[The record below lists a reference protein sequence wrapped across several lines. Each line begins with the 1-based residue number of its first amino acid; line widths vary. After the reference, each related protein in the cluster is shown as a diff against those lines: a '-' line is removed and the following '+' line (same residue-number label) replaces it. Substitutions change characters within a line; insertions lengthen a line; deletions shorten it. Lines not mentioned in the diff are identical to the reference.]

1 MKRALTLIALG
12 ALVLPLALASPAAAQ
27 KLTPVRISVHS
38 QFMGA
43 PDVIAIRQG
52 YYKAEGLDVQPRRF
66 SLGKEGRDAMV
77 AGALD
82 INPTATTPFMI
93 GLDKGVPYSAIAVN
107 SYFCGTNHVAVLKS
121 SDINS
126 VAQLKG
132 KKIGLPKGTITD
144 HIFMTKIAAAHG
156 LNPKTDFQVANMPD
170 AKDRIPSLVAKAV
183 DAVAI
188 ADPFVAIA
196 EHEGIIR
203 TIDNFCKYD
212 PLPFMLTATNRMIKE
227 QPDVVVAYLRGWL
240 RAVKLLQQ
248 EPEKAAAVY
257 AEEQKELGRTV
268 NLAVLDK
275 ALRRMKWEPEI
286 TGDLERYLSAQAR
299 DLITEKKI
307 AKMPDF
313 SKGLTKDLVV
323 KAKAGR

>member
-27 KLTPVRISVHS
+27 KLTPVRISIHS

-52 YYKAEGLDVQPRRF
+52 YFKQEGLDAQPRRF
-66 SLGKEGRDAMV
+66 SLGKEGRDAMIG
-77 AGALD
+77 GALD

-93 GLDKGVPYSAIAVN
+93 GLDKGVPYTAIAVN
-107 SYFCGTNHVAVLKS
+107 SYFCGTNHIAVLKS
-121 SDINS
+121 SDINH
-126 VAQLKG
+126 VGQLKG
-132 KKIGLPKGTITD
+132 KKVGIPKGTITD
-144 HIFMTKIAAAHG
+144 HIFMTKIAPAHG
-156 LNPKTDFQVANMPD
+156 LKPGDFEVANMPD
-170 AKDRIPSLVAKAV
+170 AKDRVPSLVAKAV
-183 DAVAI
+183 DAIAI

-212 PLPFMLTATNRMIKE
+212 PLPFMLTATTRILKE
-227 QPDVVVAYLRGWL
+227 NPDAVVAYLRGWL
-240 RAVKLLQQ
+240 RAVKLLQE

-257 AEEQKELGRTV
+257 VDEQKELGRTV
-268 NLAVLDK
+268 SVAVIDK
-275 ALRRMKWEPEI
+275 ALRRMKWEPEL
-286 TGDLERYLSAQAR
+286 TADLERYLTAQAR
-299 DLITEKKI
+299 DLIAEKKI